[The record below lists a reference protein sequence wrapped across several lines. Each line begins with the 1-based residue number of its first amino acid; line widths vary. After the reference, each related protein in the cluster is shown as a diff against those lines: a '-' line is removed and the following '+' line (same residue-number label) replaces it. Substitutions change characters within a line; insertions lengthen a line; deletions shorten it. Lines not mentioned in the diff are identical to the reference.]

1 MRDVIGEF
9 GLNAGNV
16 WKAINSCGSLTE
28 AELIEETGLGMEEFH
43 IAVGWLA
50 RENKIC
56 KDGELFKLGE
66 TNLAAEIGENAGQLS
81 KAIGTEE
88 VDMVNISRLTQ
99 MEEKDTFSA
108 VGWLAREGKIN
119 TNMEKRTDEIGSAKL
134 EIESMRGELESLNAD
149 LETRNQIIKEM
160 ANQLT
165 ERQTQFV
172 ENVGI
177 VERLQ
182 MELGQ
187 NQSKMEEMKVELNK
201 RASDISQLQR
211 ELGNDFI
218 NPKITTSTLLNENSP
233 LTSLQ
238 KQQRD
243 VFELSEEVEGKKNLN
258 WNEELENCDGLDTFH
273 DGVEVPKTKTLDEDE
288 SE

>member
-9 GLNAGNV
+9 GLNAGKV
-16 WKAINSCGSLTE
+16 WKALNSCGSLTE
-28 AELIEETGLGMEEFH
+28 AELIEKTGLGMGKFH
-43 IAVGWLA
+43 IAVGWLV

-66 TNLAAEIGENAGQLS
+66 TNLTVKIGENAGQLS
-81 KAIGTEE
+81 KTIGTEE
-88 VDMVNISRLTQ
+88 VDMVNISELTQ
-99 MEEKDTFSA
+99 MEEKDVFSA
-108 VGWLAREGKIN
+108 LGWLAREGKIN
-119 TNMEKRTDEIGSAKL
+119 TNMEKGTDELGSAKL

-160 ANQLT
+160 TNQLT

-172 ENVGI
+172 ENIGI

-187 NQSKMEEMKVELNK
+187 NQNKMEEMKEELNK

-218 NPKITTSTLLNENSP
+218 NPKITTSTLLNENRP

-238 KQQRD
+238 KQQRN

-258 WNEELENCDGLDTFH
+258 WNEKLENCDELDTFH
-273 DGVEVPKTKTLDEDE
+273 DVAEVPKTKTLEEDE